1 MTLYILH
8 YASIDEEGALSIDCQ
23 GPFTT
28 KEAALKQQATLITAF
43 QSTHSHISVS
53 EIEEHCGTFHRIAYN
68 GLLTELQSHIEEIEA
83 TREG

>member
-1 MTLYILH
+1 MPLYILH
-8 YASIDEEGALSIDCQ
+8 YATIDAEGRLSIDCQ

-28 KEAALKQQATLITAF
+28 KEDALKQQATLITAF
-43 QSTHSHISVS
+43 QATHSHISVS
-53 EIEEHCGTFHRIAYN
+53 EIEEHCGTFHRIVYN